1 MSNIVASA
9 MSWFAGAFYVVVAL
23 AIVYLYFFRLV
34 PLVLSSVKAWTFFDV
49 IRITFV
55 LGGLAFLLGCVAVFT
70 ADWIFSQVFDNLPQT
85 RMARELSRISGSTL
99 RLTYR
104 STSPS
109 VAAGSA
115 LGASTDAT
123 VDDSTGTT
131 PVATTVPAPPRPL
144 KETALGIWAAE
155 LQKVYNPT
163 GNTSDNNAVMS
174 KRDLPQGVACDVFG
188 TAKGWWPTKK
198 YESWQLVC
206 SNNDFKTSVP
216 IQVNGTA
223 GRGLTGGSYY
233 TRENPFTVYGSG
245 RWPDAAYDMTA
256 PELAPTPGP
265 SGGPENTPVAP
276 STGGGSTAPAGSMAA
291 GKHVVA
297 KGENLAIIANK
308 QGITV
313 QALVAA
319 NAQKYPIL
327 QKNPNMIGVGW
338 ELVIP
343 AH

>member
-34 PLVLSSVKAWTFFDV
+34 PMVISSVKAWTFWDV

-55 LGGLAFLLGCVAVFT
+55 LGGLAFLLGAVAVFT

-104 STSPS
+104 DTSSSTNAESAIGA
-109 VAAGSA
+109 VADSA
-115 LGASTDAT
+115 
-123 VDDSTGTT
+123 VDDSGGVVA
-131 PVATTVPAPPRPL
+131 VATTVPAPPRPL

-174 KRDLPQGVACDVFG
+174 KRDIPQGVACDVFG

-256 PELAPTPGP
+256 PEVTPTPGP
-265 SGGPENTPVAP
+265 SGGPVNTPSSSDA
-276 STGGGSTAPAGSMAA
+276 TGSAAPAGSVAA
-291 GKHVVA
+291 SKHVVA
-297 KGENLAIIANK
+297 RGENLAIIANK
-308 QGITV
+308 YGITV
-313 QALVAA
+313 QTLVAA
-319 NAQKYPIL
+319 NAQKYPLL
-327 QKNPNMIGVGW
+327 QKNPNVIGVGW
-338 ELVIP
+338 ELTIP